1 MWIKMEK
8 GGGGYKW
15 SWRWRCETAD
25 RKPRMP
31 RTVNV
36 RVHARQHV
44 SYECVAWVPC
54 VPALRS
60 ARISG
65 VVRGGMTADENAE
78 NTNTHTHSPS
88 FAPFPNSWEY
98 TRGPQQRPLDLAFQ
112 IRRRV
117 ARAYASLLSHVP
129 QLANSPHM
137 HNWTHK
143 YRHACSKV
151 VSSMSRTAV
160 VQL

>member
-1 MWIKMEK
+1 MEK

-36 RVHARQHV
+36 WV
-44 SYECVAWVPC
+44 SACETTCVIWVRRVPC

-65 VVRGGMTADENAE
+65 VVWGGMTADENAE
-78 NTNTHTHSPS
+78 NKHTQPQLR
-88 FAPFPNSWEY
+88 PLPNSWEY
-98 TRGPQQRPLDLAFQ
+98 THRPQQRPLDLAYQ
-112 IRRRV
+112 IRCHV
-117 ARAYASLLSHVP
+117 ARAYASLLSHIL

-143 YRHACSKV
+143 YRHACSKI